1 MTESSSRDST
11 KFPRTYGDFSL
22 QCSDDVICYFPR
34 HLLEYIS
41 PVFKDM
47 FSLATDGTGKR
58 KLDPPQN
65 APLKLA
71 EPSEVIELLLEHID
85 PKSKRVLP
93 IHQDTIIEL
102 LEAGRKYQVTTI
114 KDWFLEQVELP
125 QIDRS
130 SGEPVLTPSFSS
142 AHPDL
147 ALQAALRFEFP
158 HVGRV
163 ALREL
168 AGGPHPKLSLET
180 ADVVPRVYKYQCQ
193 LREARVEHYRAYI
206 TLISQGVKAF
216 FRNTGRTLCSSCIG
230 FLGEW
235 FLNMERAIV
244 LSPRWRSFST
254 AFGNGLPPARG
265 GCPSCR
271 TNWTESFREKMDQ
284 WEKAST
290 KAESELPDWPF

>member
-1 MTESSSRDST
+1 M
-11 KFPRTYGDFSL
+11 
-22 QCSDDVICYFPR
+22 
-34 HLLEYIS
+34 S

-47 FSLATDGTGKR
+47 FSFASVKTEKPSPGPL
-58 KLDPPQN
+58 QH

-71 EPSEVIELLLEHID
+71 ERSEVIELLLEHID

-93 IHQDTIIEL
+93 INQDTILEL
-102 LEAGRKYQVTTI
+102 LEAARKYQVTTI
-114 KDWFLEQVELP
+114 TDWFLEQVALP
-125 QIDRS
+125 QIDSS
-130 SGEPVLTPSFSS
+130 SGEPVVTASFSS
-142 AHPDL
+142 NHPDL
-147 ALQAALRFEFP
+147 VLQAALRFEFP

-168 AGGPHPKLSLET
+168 AGGPPPKMSFET
-180 ADVVPRVYKYQCQ
+180 AEVTPRVYKYQCQ

-206 TLISQGVKAF
+206 TLISKGVKTTL
-216 FRNTGRTLCSSCIG
+216 RNSGRTPCCNCIG

-284 WEKAST
+284 WEKEST
-290 KAESELPDWPF
+290 TIESELPDWPF